1 MREIRTSG
9 SVGSLGEQFPRRP
22 DRDRRSLRTGRRPG
36 DSCLG
41 SNTFTQ
47 ICLAPPIYAG
57 GPCVCHSVARSY
69 AAPAR
74 ISVAS
79 PSGRPTSWRLGGG
92 PPLPGPPGI
101 ERVGLRLMLNGAVN
115 ASSGFGS
122 LNDLASGG
130 IASLGK
136 VAEAIEEHTITST

>member
-1 MREIRTSG
+1 MNCRVECDIFDLLEGTL
-9 SVGSLGEQFPRRP
+9 LG
-22 DRDRRSLRTGRRPG
+22 
-36 DSCLG
+36 
-41 SNTFTQ
+41 
-47 ICLAPPIYAG
+47 APIYAG
-57 GPCVCHSVARSY
+57 GRCVCHSVARSY

-79 PSGRPTSWRLGGG
+79 PSGRPTSCRLGGG
-92 PPLPGPPGI
+92 APLPGPLGI

-122 LNDLASGG
+122 LKELASGG

-136 VAEAIEEHTITST
+136 VAEAMEAHAITST